1 MYVTVY
7 LSAENIYALLLF
19 LFWMNE
25 VNLFKPTKTQT
36 AYLSTYDSN
45 KKTYLNSKHAA
56 ADRETIIRD
65 TQLIF
70 RKIRQ

>member
-36 AYLSTYDSN
+36 AYLNTYDSN

-56 ADRETIIRD
+56 AEKQLSETPN
-65 TQLIF
+65 
-70 RKIRQ
+70 